1 MAIVLLGAITVIA
14 IAMGCVATLRARA
27 AVAALRASEAMRR
40 TNAGD
45 ITHDLTDL
53 LTAINGHT
61 ELLIAGLDPSSTSLQ
76 DAYEIQ
82 RAVLSAARLTTMR
95 ASTGGHATAA
105 DAIDAKAEI
114 ARSIPRR
121 PSEPATEPD
130 SALPATALVLVV
142 EDEPRVRELI
152 RMVLVRAGH
161 EVVAVAGPHAALA
174 ALNRQPAITLIIV
187 DVVMP
192 EMDGY
197 DLVTE
202 ARKIAPSVHVVFT
215 SGFARD
221 IARHPS
227 GDGFLAKP
235 FTIESLTGIVAKA
248 LSQTRERQ
256 PSRTA

>member
-1 MAIVLLGAITVIA
+1 MVTAPMAIVLLGAITVIA

-27 AVAALRASEAMRR
+27 AVATLRASEAMRR

-45 ITHDLTDL
+45 ITHELTDL

-82 RAVLSAARLTTMR
+82 RAVLSAARLTTTMR

-105 DAIDAKAEI
+105 DVIDANAEI
-114 ARSIPRR
+114 ARSAPRR
-121 PSEPATEPD
+121 TSEPATASD

-152 RMVLVRAGH
+152 RMVLMRAGH

-174 ALNRQPAITLIIV
+174 AMNRQPAISLMLV

-235 FTIESLTGIVAKA
+235 FTIESLTGIVAEA
-248 LSQTRERQ
+248 L
-256 PSRTA
+256 A